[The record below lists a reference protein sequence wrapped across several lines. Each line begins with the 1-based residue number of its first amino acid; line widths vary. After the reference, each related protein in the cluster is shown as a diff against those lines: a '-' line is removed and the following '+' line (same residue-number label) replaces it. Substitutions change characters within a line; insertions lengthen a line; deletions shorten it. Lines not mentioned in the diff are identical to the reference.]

1 MVLKRGVKEIECIF
15 KTAKK
20 ETEFIATKKSAKA
33 ELFRLQ
39 QRNFKRKKRI
49 EKA

>member
-20 ETEFIATKKSAKA
+20 ETEFIATKKA
-33 ELFRLQ
+33 Q
-39 QRNFKRKKRI
+39 GRNYFDCNKEILREKRG
-49 EKA
+49 